1 MASAWFKNVFL
12 LKINQWTSTPEQ
24 LEVLLAAHSLQPCGG
39 SELQSVGWV
48 PPKDKADLFVHR
60 NQQQLL
66 IALGVESRLLPASVI
81 ADHTQE
87 RIAAIEDQRGSKVG
101 GKEKKEIKEAV
112 MHELLPRA
120 FVQRNKTFAWV
131 DPVNGWLVVNAS
143 SEGAANEVVEALRKV
158 MDTKAF
164 SVELVNTKTSPV
176 AAMTGWLAGDDLMA
190 LPARF
195 TVDMDCELKNGDGEK
210 ASVRYANHNLDAAE
224 IPAHIV
230 AGKTATKLAMTWQ
243 NKISFVLTDS
253 FQLKKIKPLDV
264 VKEQGAAADD
274 MFDGDFAIMSGELG
288 LLIGELVAEL
298 GGLVAAADAV
308 Q

>member
-1 MASAWFKNVFL
+1 MASAWFKNIFL

-24 LEVLLAAHSLQPCGG
+24 LEGLLAARSLQPCGS

-48 PPKDKADLFVHR
+48 PPKDKVDIFVHR

-81 ADHTQE
+81 ADHTKE
-87 RIAAIEDQRGSKVG
+87 RIAAIEDQRGYKVG
-101 GKEKKEIKEAV
+101 RKEKKEIKEAV

-131 DPVNGWLVVNAS
+131 DPVNGWLAVNAS
-143 SEGAANEVVEALRKV
+143 SESAANEVVEALRKI
-158 MDTKAF
+158 MDAEAF
-164 SVELVNTKTSPV
+164 AVELVNTKISPA
-176 AAMTGWLAGDDLMA
+176 AAMTGWLAGDGLLA
-190 LPARF
+190 LPAGF
-195 TVDMDCELKNGDGEK
+195 TVDMDCELQDDGGEK

-224 IPAHIV
+224 IPAHIE

-243 NKISFVLTDS
+243 NKISFVLTDK
-253 FQLKKIKPLDV
+253 FQLKKIKLLDV